1 MEINIYQGGNSP
13 IILET
18 PFELNTIKKIEVSLW
33 IFGTKLKHW
42 STDDIITEDNKFV
55 ILPLS
60 ETETIGFESGT
71 GKLEIKMLNNQNEV
85 ILFEDIAA
93 TVLGKSDKTRL
104 TEGI

>member
-18 PFELNTIKKIEVSLW
+18 PFELNTIEKIEASLW
-33 IFGTKLKHW
+33 VFRTKLKQW
-42 STDDIITEDNKFV
+42 STDDITIEDNKFA
-55 ILPLS
+55 ILPLKEN
-60 ETETIGFESGT
+60 ETLEFKCGK
-71 GKLEIKMLNNQNEV
+71 GKLEVKMLNNQGE
-85 ILFEDIAA
+85 IIQFEDIAA